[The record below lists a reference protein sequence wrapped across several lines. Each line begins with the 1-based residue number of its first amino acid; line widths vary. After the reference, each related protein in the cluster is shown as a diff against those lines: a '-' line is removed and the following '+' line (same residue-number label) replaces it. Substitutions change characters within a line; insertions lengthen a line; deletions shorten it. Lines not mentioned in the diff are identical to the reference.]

1 MSPIISNRGVPEP
14 EEQDRDPLGSRTGPA
29 EGVRRQAEAIVETVM
44 ASGTAADTQKLSEL
58 VAAFPG
64 RPEAALAQFL
74 REVRPSISDY
84 DGPVL

>member
-1 MSPIISNRGVPEP
+1 MSTITSNRGVPEP
-14 EEQDRDPLGSRTGPA
+14 EEHDRDAQGSRDPA
-29 EGVRRQAEAIVETVM
+29 DSVRRQAEAIIETVL
-44 ASGTAADTQKLSEL
+44 ASGTPADTQKLSEL

-84 DGPVL
+84 DGPLL